1 MGIIDDDVFEEDEHF
16 LVRLSN
22 LREGEGERVNNTD
35 GARLVEPFVTTV
47 TILDDDHAG
56 FFAFSQ
62 RELCVGE
69 CSGVVEVPVNRTSGV
84 RGTVMIP
91 YHTEDGSARQG
102 VDYEHT
108 QGELEFTNEQTR

>member
-16 LVRLSN
+16 FVRLSN
-22 LREGEGERVNNTD
+22 LREGEGGTNTD
-35 GARLVEPFVTTV
+35 GGRLVEPFVTTV

-56 FFAFSQ
+56 VFAFSQ

>member
-16 LVRLSN
+16 FVRLSN
-22 LREGEGERVNNTD
+22 LREGEDGGTTD
-35 GARLVEPFVTTV
+35 AARLVEPYVTTV

-56 FFAFSQ
+56 SFSFGQ

-69 CSGVVEVPVNRTSGV
+69 CSGVVEVPVNRTTGV
-84 RGTVMIP
+84 RGTVVIP